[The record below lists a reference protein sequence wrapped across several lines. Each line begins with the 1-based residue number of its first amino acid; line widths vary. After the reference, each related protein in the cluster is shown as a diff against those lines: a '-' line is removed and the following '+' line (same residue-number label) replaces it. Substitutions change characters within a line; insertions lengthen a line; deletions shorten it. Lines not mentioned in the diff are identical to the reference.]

1 MDLSD
6 GLADGLRQI
15 ALASGVGMSI
25 DASLL
30 PRDAELDR
38 WHAEHGGDPVE
49 TIFAGGDDYE
59 LLFTVRPAQR
69 GRLRLV
75 RQQMGALSLT
85 RIGVVTKDTALVVTT
100 GDGTRPLPQGYEH
113 YR

>member
-1 MDLSD
+1 
-6 GLADGLRQI
+6 
-15 ALASGVGMSI
+15 
-25 DASLL
+25 
-30 PRDAELDR
+30 
-38 WHAEHGGDPVE
+38 
-49 TIFAGGDDYE
+49 
-59 LLFTVRPAQR
+59 
-69 GRLRLV
+69 V